1 MDFLVQ
7 LLYTSKTNTN
17 YKNIVVNYLS
27 NFLLPI
33 KKTTL
38 KKNVLQLKLTQF
50 VVIFNSSIQEK
61 LTRS

>member
-38 KKNVLQLKLTQF
+38 KKDVLQLKLTQF